1 MTYVT
6 YMQALKENQLEAY
19 LEKAREELLRNE
31 HRQRKSYY
39 DSLTQ
44 ARGQEQTHAAL
55 LGEIDL
61 TAYSLFSATK
71 LHVSQEDGKPV
82 VSMTS
87 SKDSFPLVHTR
98 LTSLGLIKDTLIEIL
113 EREAKTK
120 NQPVGS
126 NDRFIPITLR
136 FTNDQEVTRLMA
148 LATSF
153 QDHTKGKD
161 LGAYGTALSTAAPLL
176 ELSKGV
182 LPDSQSSP
190 NSDLLYNYHTDSS
203 LDLGQTRLPSGQLV
217 RVFAAAQDLRFH
229 NGKKISP
236 QEAMSALTRLGADG
250 LAVPSYALYSSLQ
263 NGSYQGQ
270 WIIPP
275 IEVLTHIYYT
285 SRKMPDLQKTLVT
298 RSSGRLSDGDLL
310 YASCTPHTPHDEI
323 YVDTLEMI
331 TGGEIGY
338 NISCP
343 MNHRLCKLEV
353 A

>member
-1 MTYVT
+1 
-6 YMQALKENQLEAY
+6 
-19 LEKAREELLRNE
+19 
-31 HRQRKSYY
+31 
-39 DSLTQ
+39 
-44 ARGQEQTHAAL
+44 
-55 LGEIDL
+55 
-61 TAYSLFSATK
+61 
-71 LHVSQEDGKPV
+71 
-82 VSMTS
+82 
-87 SKDSFPLVHTR
+87 
-98 LTSLGLIKDTLIEIL
+98 
-113 EREAKTK
+113 
-120 NQPVGS
+120 
-126 NDRFIPITLR
+126 
-136 FTNDQEVTRLMA
+136 MA

-275 IEVLTHIYYT
+275 IEVLTHMYYA
-285 SRKMPDLQKTLVT
+285 SRKMPELQNTLVT
-298 RSSGRLSDGDLL
+298 RSSHPTLLLETSFL
-310 YASCTPHTPHDEI
+310 YASCTPHDDT
-323 YVDTLEMI
+323 YVRALEM
-331 TGGEIGY
+331 TRGDQTGY